1 MKRLYYLT
9 HDIDAADSISQT
21 VHDAGI
27 TDWNFHVLSKDKAG
41 LTTHRIHSTTPLHER
56 DIIRSGERGA
66 LIGAALGLIV
76 ALVLVATN
84 VVPTTTMGYVGM
96 AALVFVFTM
105 HGAWSGGFL
114 GIQTEN
120 YKVKQ
125 FHDDLEDGQY
135 LLMIDVAP
143 RDEETILKLM
153 SLCHEATPMGD
164 DSTLITPFGKPRPIS
179 F

>member
-9 HDIDAADSISQT
+9 HEIDAVDSISKT
-21 VHDAGI
+21 LHEAGI

-56 DIIRSGERGA
+56 DIIHSSEQGAVIGVIAGLCLA
-66 LIGAALGLIV
+66 LI
-76 ALVLVATN
+76 LVATD
-84 VVPTTTMGYVGM
+84 VLPASPMGYLGF
-96 AALVFVFTM
+96 AALVFVFLM
-105 HGAWSGGFL
+105 HGIWAGGFV
-114 GIQTEN
+114 GIQREN
-120 YKVKQ
+120 YKIRQ
-125 FHDDLEDGQY
+125 FHDELEEGQY

-143 RDEETILKLM
+143 KDEETITKLM
-153 SLCHEATPMGD
+153 SLCHDATPMGN